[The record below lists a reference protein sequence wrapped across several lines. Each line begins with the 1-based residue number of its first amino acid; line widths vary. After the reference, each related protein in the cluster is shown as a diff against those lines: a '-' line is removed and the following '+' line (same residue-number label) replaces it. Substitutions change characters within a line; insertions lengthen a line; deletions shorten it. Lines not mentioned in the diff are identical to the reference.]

1 VSAVDIRIKKTKQK
15 IEQNQFSES
24 DLPREICDKIDQ
36 FDMEIKKLLFEGE
49 KLGKI
54 LKIL

>member
-1 VSAVDIRIKKTKQK
+1 MSAVDIRIKKTKQK